1 MTNANSNTTPS
12 SSDDLLFILHAAQAA
27 DLEGVNDETRSY
39 FLNEIVA
46 TTVRMLDANKHRALE
61 NGKQTVATH

>member
-1 MTNANSNTTPS
+1 MTSTNSNTTLS
-12 SSDDLLFILHAAQAA
+12 TSDDFLYILHAAQAA

-46 TTVRMLDANKHRALE
+46 TTLRLLEANRH
-61 NGKQTVATH
+61 